1 MPPPPLSRPLRG
13 GSVTRR
19 MPPSSEPSPQLPQV
33 TPDYYEILVVR
44 ELRKVGLE
52 VADLRIHRRTELPEP
67 ERGFLLELRAGL
79 SRGEWRRTGLIVCRR
94 QEGPVGSE
102 AVESVA
108 GRLAEARAEVG
119 LLFSTADFTPDAL
132 RAAGERGVALLRLVD
147 SRRALD
153 LGGWGAPGHY
163 PAWLPA
169 YLVQVVDQDPEG
181 GGGQTRYRLLEAGR
195 SDIILERF
203 QPRT

>member
-1 MPPPPLSRPLRG
+1 
-13 GSVTRR
+13 
-19 MPPSSEPSPQLPQV
+19 
-33 TPDYYEILVVR
+33 PDYYEILVLR

-79 SRGEWRRTGLIVCRR
+79 SRGEWRRAGLIACRR
-94 QEGPVGSE
+94 QEGPVGPE

-119 LLFSTADFTPDAL
+119 LLCGTAGFTPVAL
-132 RAAGERGVALLRLVD
+132 GGAVGRGVARLRRVD
-147 SRRALD
+147 SRRAFD

-169 YLVQVVDQDPEG
+169 SLVEVVDRDPEG
-181 GGGQTRYRLLEAGR
+181 GGGQTRYRPLGAGGW
-195 SDIILERF
+195 DIILERF
-203 QPRT
+203 QPRTSRG